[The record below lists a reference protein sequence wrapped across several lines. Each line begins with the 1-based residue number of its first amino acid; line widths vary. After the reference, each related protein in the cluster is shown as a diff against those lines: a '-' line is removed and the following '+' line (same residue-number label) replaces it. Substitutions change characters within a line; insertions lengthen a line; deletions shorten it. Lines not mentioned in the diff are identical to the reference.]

1 MTKFIMF
8 FHEVLESYI
17 SAVQQITPI
26 FAYMV
31 SILYVVQMCC
41 VCVCVCV
48 RERDYVGETL
58 VHFNDRDL
66 LFS

>member
-8 FHEVLESYI
+8 FHEALESYL

-31 SILYVVQMCC
+31 SISCVVHTCC
-41 VCVCVCV
+41 VCEG
-48 RERDYVGETL
+48 ERL
-58 VHFNDRDL
+58 VYILMTEIF
-66 LFS
+66 FS